1 MEPKTLRRWDPF
13 ALPLGLGLKDFWRTP
28 LDDSLEFVPPM
39 DLREEDE
46 AFVLNAELPGMNK
59 DDITVSCEAGV
70 LRISGEK
77 KLEDVQK
84 TGDYYRAERRFGRF
98 TREFFLGKEADVD
111 HIKAQFKD
119 GVLSIRLPKKEAA
132 KPKRIELS

>member
-1 MEPKTLRRWDPF
+1 MEPMTMRRWDPLAF
-13 ALPLGLGLKDFWRTP
+13 PLGLKDFWRTP
-28 LDDSLEFVPPM
+28 IDETTEFVPPM
-39 DLREEDE
+39 DLREMDD
-46 AFVLNAELPGMNK
+46 AFVLNAELPGMKK
-59 DDITVSCEAGV
+59 DEITVSCEAGV

-98 TREFFLGKEADVD
+98 TREFFLGKEADAD
-111 HIKAQFKD
+111 HTKAQFKD